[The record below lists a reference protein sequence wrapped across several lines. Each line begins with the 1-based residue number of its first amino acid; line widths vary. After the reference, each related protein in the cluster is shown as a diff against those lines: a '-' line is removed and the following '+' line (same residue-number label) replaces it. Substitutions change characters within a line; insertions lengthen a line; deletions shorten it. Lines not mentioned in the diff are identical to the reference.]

1 MMLIMAVS
9 LYTSRIILNALGVV
23 DYGVYNV
30 VGGMVVMFGFLNS
43 ALAQASQ
50 RYIAY
55 GIEKDSVN
63 MQIRT
68 FSMLFNVHIIIAI
81 VILLLSETIGL
92 WLFYNKLVIPE
103 GRMISAFW
111 VMQFSIISLLV
122 SVTQVPYNASIFGHE
137 KMNAYAY
144 ISIVE
149 VFLKLGVVIA
159 IKYCFEDKLIAYGA
173 LTMGA
178 SVVTALLYRF
188 YCVRKF
194 SNCHYIRYW
203 SSKLF
208 KELFGYTS
216 WSLIGNLAWTFN
228 SQGMNIQI
236 GRASCNI
243 FFGPVFNAARGIASS
258 VEAALSSFLYNFTTP
273 SVPPIIKAY
282 AVGDIKEMINLNL
295 RSSKLG
301 FLLFMCLSLP
311 LISVIDNI
319 LSIWLITPPPQSNI
333 FCILSLIYIQC
344 NAMSGTLQNV
354 VQATGKVKTYQIS
367 NGSLKLLALPVVYV
381 IYKCGGD
388 VVTYLWVLIVF
399 SIVGLFVQLEV
410 VNRLISEFHI
420 SEFLRSVILPALGA
434 YILPLLLSLYF
445 WQLNWS
451 LVQAMGIVV
460 LMILICCLSVW
471 FIGFTLHER
480 NWIVNIVKSKIKR
493 K

>member
-1 MMLIMAVS
+1 MSSQYTISNKKNTLFLYIRMMLIMAVS

-81 VILLLSETIGL
+81 VILVLCETIGL

-103 GRMISAFW
+103 ERMVSAFW

-144 ISIVE
+144 ISIIE

-159 IKYCFEDKLIAYGA
+159 IKYCFEDKLIAYGV

-178 SVVTALLYRF
+178 SVITALLYRF

-228 SQGMNIQI
+228 SQGMNILI
-236 GRASCNI
+236 NI

-273 SVPPIIKAY
+273 SIPPIIKAY
-282 AVGDIKEMINLNL
+282 AVGNIKEMINLNF

-301 FLLFMCLSLP
+301 FLLFMCL
-311 LISVIDNI
+311 
-319 LSIWLITPPPQSNI
+319 Q
-333 FCILSLIYIQC
+333 
-344 NAMSGTLQNV
+344 
-354 VQATGKVKTYQIS
+354 
-367 NGSLKLLALPVVYV
+367 
-381 IYKCGGD
+381 
-388 VVTYLWVLIVF
+388 
-399 SIVGLFVQLEV
+399 
-410 VNRLISEFHI
+410 R
-420 SEFLRSVILPALGA
+420 
-434 YILPLLLSLYF
+434 YF
-445 WQLNWS
+445 TMHRWCF
-451 LVQAMGIVV
+451 MTR
-460 LMILICCLSVW
+460 CLSM
-471 FIGFTLHER
+471 
-480 NWIVNIVKSKIKR
+480 
-493 K
+493 

>member
-159 IKYCFEDKLIAYGA
+159 ICYCI
-173 LTMGA
+173 
-178 SVVTALLYRF
+178 
-188 YCVRKF
+188 
-194 SNCHYIRYW
+194 
-203 SSKLF
+203 
-208 KELFGYTS
+208 
-216 WSLIGNLAWTFN
+216 
-228 SQGMNIQI
+228 
-236 GRASCNI
+236 
-243 FFGPVFNAARGIASS
+243 
-258 VEAALSSFLYNFTTP
+258 
-273 SVPPIIKAY
+273 
-282 AVGDIKEMINLNL
+282 
-295 RSSKLG
+295 
-301 FLLFMCLSLP
+301 
-311 LISVIDNI
+311 
-319 LSIWLITPPPQSNI
+319 
-333 FCILSLIYIQC
+333 
-344 NAMSGTLQNV
+344 
-354 VQATGKVKTYQIS
+354 
-367 NGSLKLLALPVVYV
+367 
-381 IYKCGGD
+381 
-388 VVTYLWVLIVF
+388 
-399 SIVGLFVQLEV
+399 
-410 VNRLISEFHI
+410 
-420 SEFLRSVILPALGA
+420 
-434 YILPLLLSLYF
+434 
-445 WQLNWS
+445 
-451 LVQAMGIVV
+451 
-460 LMILICCLSVW
+460 
-471 FIGFTLHER
+471 
-480 NWIVNIVKSKIKR
+480 
-493 K
+493 

>member
-9 LYTSRIILNALGVV
+9 LYTSRIILNALGIV

-63 MQIRT
+63 MQIKT

-81 VILLLSETIGL
+81 VILALSETIGL

-103 GRMISAFW
+103 ERMASAFW

-122 SVTQVPYNASIFGHE
+122 SVTQVPYNASIFAHE

-149 VFLKLGVVIA
+149 VFLKLGVVIV

-178 SVVTALLYRF
+178 SLVIALLYRL

-203 SSKLF
+203 SPKLF
-208 KELFGYTS
+208 KELFSYTS

-228 SQGMNIQI
+228 SQGMNILI
-236 GRASCNI
+236 NM
-243 FFGPVFNAARGIASS
+243 FFGPVFNAARGIAFQVNGIVMQFVNNFQMAVNPQIVKHYAAGETNQMIKLSTVNSKLAAFLLLFLLVPLFIEIDFVLHVWLGEYPAYAPIFLRIILIQS
-258 VEAALSSFLYNFTTP
+258 VVQTMTRPIVMMIHAVGKMKLANLTAGSALLLILPVSYVLLKLGASPVTVFMVNVVPWFLETVFDLLCLKKYIGMPPLAFYKSVYCRVFPVGALMFVLPYTTYYMMSDGWLRFISVGIVSVLSS
-273 SVPPIIKAY
+273 
-282 AVGDIKEMINLNL
+282 
-295 RSSKLG
+295 
-301 FLLFMCLSLP
+301 SL
-311 LISVIDNI
+311 
-319 LSIWLITPPPQSNI
+319 
-333 FCILSLIYIQC
+333 LIYFLGLDKNMRVFVIR
-344 NAMSGTLQNV
+344 S
-354 VQATGKVKTYQIS
+354 I
-367 NGSLKLLALPVVYV
+367 LK
-381 IYKCGGD
+381 
-388 VVTYLWVLIVF
+388 
-399 SIVGLFVQLEV
+399 
-410 VNRLISEFHI
+410 R
-420 SEFLRSVILPALGA
+420 
-434 YILPLLLSLYF
+434 
-445 WQLNWS
+445 
-451 LVQAMGIVV
+451 
-460 LMILICCLSVW
+460 
-471 FIGFTLHER
+471 
-480 NWIVNIVKSKIKR
+480 
-493 K
+493 